1 MVFWGESWRSV
12 KIEDGDAD
20 ISSLEESYCAMTR
33 HYITGKHVY
42 VVLPTY
48 SERENICELIPII
61 LKKGPNIKVLV
72 VDDNSPDGTGQ
83 AVAEMARTSERVSLL
98 SRSGK
103 FGLGTAY
110 VDGFKWVLKHS
121 DADYIMEMDADF
133 SHNPD
138 RIPDFVA
145 RVDEGYDVVIGSRYL
160 KGVSVVNWPI
170 RRLILSYAASRYA
183 RWATG
188 IPLKDQ
194 TTGYKCFRRRVL
206 EALDLDGICSDGYAF
221 QIELNYRAMEQG
233 FKLAEIPII
242 FEDRQN
248 GYSKMNRRIVWEA
261 VWMVWRLRLGS
272 AVGRL
277 NVLETRQDKATI
289 ERMNQKAPRQAGTY
303 GGSACR

>member
-1 MVFWGESWRSV
+1 
-12 KIEDGDAD
+12 
-20 ISSLEESYCAMTR
+20 
-33 HYITGKHVY
+33 
-42 VVLPTY
+42 LPTY

-277 NVLETRQDKATI
+277 NVLGTRQDKATL
-289 ERMNQKAPRQAGTY
+289 ERMNQKTPRQAGTY

>member
-1 MVFWGESWRSV
+1 VVFWGESWRSV

-188 IPLKDQ
+188 IPVKDQ
-194 TTGYKCFRRRVL
+194 TTGYKCFRRQVL

-277 NVLETRQDKATI
+277 NVLGTRQDKATL
-289 ERMNQKAPRQAGTY
+289 ERMNQKTPRQAGTY